1 LARRTSTQICFRI
14 PRKIKEIL
22 EIIADYRGAELSNL
36 FQAYAINLAIQFDPK
51 IVRDKDVQ
59 RFIEQVF
66 GRDEDNVSETNP

>member
-1 LARRTSTQICFRI
+1 MARRTSTQICFRI